1 MKSIQKGILLTVLTA
16 IILLSGRAF
25 AGAIMISGAMDVE
38 TELMIAALDNRQEYK
53 IGAWRYVSGEY
64 KNCPLIISVT
74 EIGCGNAAAS
84 TALGIEKFKPSA
96 VINQGTAG
104 AHHRNIHRRDIII
117 GVASFD
123 ISAHILD
130 NDGKKLFGS
139 YVYDETGGV
148 FNQKIDFP
156 ADPQLL
162 DAAREAGRNYT
173 SGKIYE
179 GKIATANSWH
189 KKKSAIRR
197 LNKQFNSLCE
207 EMETAA
213 VAQICYDYDVPF
225 LGVRIISNNEL
236 TGEPFDRN
244 IGELCQSFALEIARQ
259 YYETALR

>member
-1 MKSIQKGILLTVLTA
+1 MLKSIQKGILLTVLTA

-130 NDGKKLFGS
+130 YDGKKLFGS

-148 FNQKIDFP
+148 FNQKIVFP

-162 DAAREAGRNYT
+162 DAAREAGRTYT

-179 GKIATANSWH
+179 GKIA
-189 KKKSAIRR
+189 